1 MNYLQKDNR
10 ALIQSFAR
18 VKIARRNKYWRVW
31 ARASALVQH
40 SLTGL
45 QIFFFFNYDTVI
57 VFGLVFSRNL
67 VCD

>member
-45 QIFFFFNYDTVI
+45 QIFFFF
-57 VFGLVFSRNL
+57 
-67 VCD
+67 